1 MPNKNGG
8 TRVSEYD
15 VRNCEYD
22 VRNCEY
28 DVRNCKCE
36 KLFGIKLKLDNKL
49 NFENHIID
57 ICIEENFRKIY
68 ALVRLAPY
76 FCSLFRGV
84 ATGAGGQGCAMVP
97 PHHFPNQTRSKS
109 FSFKHHEYCFL
120 WVFWNYKKLNGFYH
134 ECYNFFFFF
143 QRLSFFL
150 TT

>member
-1 MPNKNGG
+1 M
-8 TRVSEYD
+8 SEYD

-22 VRNCEY
+22 VRNCE
-28 DVRNCKCE
+28 CE

-84 ATGAGGQGCAMVP
+84 ATGGDGGGAGVLWYSHITFRIKQGPRVSVSNIRNIA
-97 PHHFPNQTRSKS
+97 
-109 FSFKHHEYCFL
+109 
-120 WVFWNYKKLNGFYH
+120 FY
-134 ECYNFFFFF
+134 ECSGIIRN
-143 QRLSFFL
+143 
-150 TT
+150 

>member
-1 MPNKNGG
+1 M
-8 TRVSEYD
+8 SEYD

-84 ATGAGGQGCAMVP
+84 ATGGGGGRGVLWYPHITFRIKQGPRVSVSNITNIA
-97 PHHFPNQTRSKS
+97 
-109 FSFKHHEYCFL
+109 
-120 WVFWNYKKLNGFYH
+120 FY
-134 ECYNFFFFF
+134 ECSEIIRN
-143 QRLSFFL
+143 
-150 TT
+150 

>member
-84 ATGAGGQGCAMVP
+84 ATGGGAGVCYGTPTSLSESNKVQE
-97 PHHFPNQTRSKS
+97 FQFQTSRILLFMSV
-109 FSFKHHEYCFL
+109 L
-120 WVFWNYKKLNGFYH
+120 KL
-134 ECYNFFFFF
+134 
-143 QRLSFFL
+143 
-150 TT
+150 

>member
-84 ATGAGGQGCAMVP
+84 ATGGGGQGCAMVP

-120 WVFWNYKKLNGFYH
+120 
-134 ECYNFFFFF
+134 
-143 QRLSFFL
+143 
-150 TT
+150 

>member
-22 VRNCEY
+22 VRNCE
-28 DVRNCKCE
+28 CE

-84 ATGAGGQGCAMVP
+84 ATGGGGRGAMVL

-109 FSFKHHEYCFL
+109 FSFKHQEYCFL
-120 WVFWNYKKLNGFYH
+120 
-134 ECYNFFFFF
+134 
-143 QRLSFFL
+143 
-150 TT
+150 